1 MFYTNKE
8 TARISDFIPAS
19 ASGIFRSEMN
29 SELQLPNNIIQIIK
43 TDDGGNIYFF
53 TSCINLQASSLEKKF
68 YSSIEFFDKRSSGRT
83 ILSGVAEIVNKDEAL
98 FSKTNY
104 SPSVSNQIVFVKMHV
119 KHAEVTLPKSSN
131 ESSIWN
137 CAKTIWSNWFT
148 DELTRSYNFS

>member
-8 TARISDFIPAS
+8 TARISEFIPAS

-29 SELQLPNNIIQIIK
+29 SELQLPNNIIQIVK
-43 TDDGGNIYFF
+43 TDDEGNIYFF
-53 TSCINLQASSLEKKF
+53 TSCTNLQASSLEKKF
-68 YSSIEFFDKRSSGRT
+68 YSSVEFFDKRSSARSV
-83 ILSGVAEIVNKDEAL
+83 LSGIAEIVDKDEAL

-104 SPSVSNQIVFVKMHV
+104 SSSVSGQIVFVKMHV
-119 KHAEVTLPKSSN
+119 KHAEVTSPKPNN

-137 CAKTIWSNWFT
+137 RAKSIWSNWFT